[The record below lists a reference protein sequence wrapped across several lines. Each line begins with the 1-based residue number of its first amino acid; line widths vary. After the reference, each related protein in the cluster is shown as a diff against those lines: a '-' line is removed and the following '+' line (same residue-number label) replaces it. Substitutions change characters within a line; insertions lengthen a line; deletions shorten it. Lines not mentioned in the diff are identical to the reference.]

1 MALFGKL
8 TNNTDMSGYKRL
20 DNPQGWDNQALLARL
35 YNVATSLGKPRIGTA
50 RIMGRD
56 SEAVLYES
64 AGENNLVYVRAD
76 GRKIDIG
83 KAPKGGMTGAN
94 MLNRALVLAGAGED
108 AEGAKLNRAVDEL
121 QGVVERLLAGQ
132 TVTATQAAAVAA
144 SGSTVKLYMEEKL
157 TFSVRDRY
165 TIFTWDQRPAFYVES
180 NMADTAYRIMDAG
193 GNEAMVV
200 KKKMIS
206 VMPEFTVYTADKR
219 EIGSFKKKLKF
230 ARTEIAGTVG
240 GAELT
245 IKGDMY
251 GGSFNILLGDGLI
264 GSVDKERLTWA
275 NCYRIESYD
284 PRNVYL
290 IVAISVIVE
299 ALKKLDQKKDN

>member
-1 MALFGKL
+1 MALFGNL
-8 TNNTDMSGYKRL
+8 VNNTDMSGYKRL

-35 YNVATSLGKPRIGTA
+35 YGVATSLGQPRIGTA
-50 RIMGRD
+50 RIMGKD

-64 AGENNLVYVRAD
+64 AGETSLVYVRAN
-76 GRKIDIG
+76 GKKIDIG

-94 MLNRALVLAGAGED
+94 MLNRAIVLAGGGED
-108 AEGAKLNRAVDEL
+108 AEGVKLNRAVDEL
-121 QGVVERLLAGQ
+121 QGVLERLLAGQ

-157 TFSVRDRY
+157 SFSVRDRY
-165 TIFTWDQRPAFYVES
+165 TIFTADQQPAFYVES
-180 NMADTAYRIMDAG
+180 NMADTAYKVMDAG

-200 KKKMIS
+200 KKKLIS
-206 VMPEFTVYTADKR
+206 VMPEYTVTAGKQ
-219 EIGSFKKKLKF
+219 EIGSFKKKLKLT
-230 ARTEIAGTVG
+230 RTEIVGTVG

-251 GGSFNILLGDGLI
+251 GGSFNILLGGAMI

-275 NCYRIESYD
+275 SCYRIESYD

-299 ALKKLDQKKDN
+299 ALKKLDQKKD